1 MKVSTPQP
9 PISLQVLA
17 NGWVWLGAIGIFLTN
32 VAISGMGPTFEIH
45 IRSIPGLR
53 FSSSQIGAL
62 FLVGAGSYTLSGPVV
77 GHFAD
82 RHVGGKSLIIL
93 GMALNCWS
101 YLFMGPAPFLPWIT
115 NQLWNNILGSVL
127 LGVGASM
134 VIIPSMS
141 VLQES
146 VEMDGDEEYEDQ
158 VNEALSG
165 VVNSALALGSSTGP
179 IIMSGLVGSLG
190 YAWASL
196 VIAGLCGFSVFVL
209 FVRCL
214 LEFMWA
220 TRMSRR
226 RSSLNRS
233 RPTW

>member
-146 VEMDGDEEYEDQ
+146 VEMDGSSGINAEYGKFSLNFVANMETSLLEEDL
-158 VNEALSG
+158 VFGLPLSTIKSTT
-165 VVNSALALGSSTGP
+165 VLALANFMGTKFLQISN
-179 IIMSGLVGSLG
+179 SL
-190 YAWASL
+190 
-196 VIAGLCGFSVFVL
+196 I
-209 FVRCL
+209 
-214 LEFMWA
+214 
-220 TRMSRR
+220 
-226 RSSLNRS
+226 
-233 RPTW
+233 